1 MGISSIDQRPE
12 CMSMNESSVSFY
24 NVPSCF
30 GEISIP
36 FSNSSIK
43 YKSIPVQ
50 LIKSIPASES
60 FIYHKMLR
68 IICYPLKYNRDYFI
82 VQDALY

>member
-68 IICYPLKYNRDYFI
+68 SFHCAGCLILKCSYAY
-82 VQDALY
+82 A